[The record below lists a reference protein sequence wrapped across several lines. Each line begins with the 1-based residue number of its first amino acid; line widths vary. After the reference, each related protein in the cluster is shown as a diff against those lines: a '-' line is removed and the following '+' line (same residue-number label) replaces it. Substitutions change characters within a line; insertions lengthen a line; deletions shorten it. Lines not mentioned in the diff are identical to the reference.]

1 MFGVLSS
8 PKGVLVDIG
17 QARCAFIIGKT
28 LTEIRKSYKREEA
41 ACVLA
46 ATTKTTMADTER
58 GLENRAFPN
67 PRFYFE

>member
-1 MFGVLSS
+1 M
-8 PKGVLVDIG
+8 
-17 QARCAFIIGKT
+17 A
-28 LTEIRKSYKREEA
+28 LTKIVGNYTYRKEVYA
-41 ACVLA
+41 VFAT

>member
-1 MFGVLSS
+1 
-8 PKGVLVDIG
+8 VDIG

-67 PRFYFE
+67 PRFCFE